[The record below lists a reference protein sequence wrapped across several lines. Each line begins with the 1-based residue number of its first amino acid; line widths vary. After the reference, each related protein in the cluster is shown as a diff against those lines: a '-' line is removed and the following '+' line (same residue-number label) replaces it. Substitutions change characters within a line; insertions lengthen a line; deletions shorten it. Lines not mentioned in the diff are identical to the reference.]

1 MITIISIFTKSD
13 RNIKSSETFFFLL
26 ESKCMDVQKR
36 CFSGNTMR
44 IDTKLFF
51 KAKAAAAAERRH
63 AN

>member
-1 MITIISIFTKSD
+1 M
-13 RNIKSSETFFFLL
+13 LL